1 MTARTLERR
10 ALLLAAVAL
19 LPGTSVRPAFAHA
32 LLDKSEPARRAT
44 LAKPPAAVRLWFNE
58 RLEPAFSSLDV
69 VDSAGRP
76 VTTEAA
82 RVSAQDS
89 KLLEL
94 ALPALAPGVYTV
106 RYKVL
111 SVDGH
116 TVKASFPFTVKGR

>member
-1 MTARTLERR
+1 MTCPIGRR
-10 ALLLAAVAL
+10 ALLLAAVAV
-19 LPGTSVRPAFAHA
+19 LPGASIRCAFAHA

-44 LAKPPAAVRLWFNE
+44 LTKPPAAVRLWFNE

-69 VDSAGRP
+69 VDAAGRP
-76 VTTEAA
+76 VTTDSA
-82 RVSAQDS
+82 RVSARDQ

-94 ALPALAPGVYTV
+94 ALPALAPGAYTV

-116 TVKASFPFTVKGR
+116 TVKASFPFTVKGQ

>member
-1 MTARTLERR
+1 MTSPIGRR
-10 ALLLAAVAL
+10 ALLLAAVAV
-19 LPGTSVRPAFAHA
+19 LPGASIRCAFAHA

-44 LAKPPAAVRLWFNE
+44 LTKPPAAVRLWFNE

-69 VDSAGRP
+69 VDAAGRP
-76 VTTEAA
+76 VTTDSA
-82 RVSAQDS
+82 RVSARDP

-94 ALPALAPGVYTV
+94 ALPALAPGAYTV

-116 TVKASFPFTVKGR
+116 TVKASFPFTVKGQ

>member
-1 MTARTLERR
+1 MRTPRLPGML
-10 ALLLAAVAL
+10 ALLLWLAPFAA
-19 LPGTSVRPAFAHA
+19 GAHA

-58 RLEPAFSSLDV
+58 RLEPAFSSIEV
-69 VDSAGRP
+69 VDATGRP
-76 VTTEAA
+76 VAAQAA
-82 RVSAQDS
+82 RVSPQDP

>member
-1 MTARTLERR
+1 MRTARVT
-10 ALLLAAVAL
+10 AVLAALVCFAPL
-19 LPGTSVRPAFAHA
+19 AASAHA

-44 LAKPPAAVRLWFNE
+44 LAQAPAAVRLWFNE

-69 VDSAGRP
+69 MDVGGRS
-76 VTTEAA
+76 VATAAA
-82 RVSAQDS
+82 RVPARDP

-116 TVKASFPFTVKGR
+116 TVKASFTFTVKGP

>member
-1 MTARTLERR
+1 MTCPIGRR
-10 ALLLAAVAL
+10 ALLLAAVAV
-19 LPGTSVRPAFAHA
+19 LPGASIRCAFAHA

-44 LAKPPAAVRLWFNE
+44 LTKPPAAVRLWFNE

-69 VDSAGRP
+69 VDAAGRP
-76 VTTEAA
+76 VTTDSA
-82 RVSAQDS
+82 RVSARDP

-94 ALPALAPGVYTV
+94 ALPALAPGAYTV

-116 TVKASFPFTVKGR
+116 TVKASFPFTVKGQ

>member
-1 MTARTLERR
+1 MRSPRLTGVL
-10 ALLLAAVAL
+10 ALLLWLAPLTA
-19 LPGTSVRPAFAHA
+19 GAHA
-32 LLDKSEPARRAT
+32 LLDKSEPARRAM

-58 RLEPAFSSLDV
+58 RLEPAFSSLEV
-69 VDSAGRP
+69 VDAAGRP
-76 VTTEAA
+76 VAAATA
-82 RVSAQDS
+82 RVSAQDP

-94 ALPALAPGVYTV
+94 ALPPLAPGVYTV

>member
-1 MTARTLERR
+1 MRTARVT
-10 ALLLAAVAL
+10 AVLAALVCFAPL
-19 LPGTSVRPAFAHA
+19 AASAHA

-44 LAKPPAAVRLWFNE
+44 LAQAPAAVRLWFNE

-69 VDSAGRP
+69 VDAAGQR
-76 VTTEAA
+76 VVNEVA
-82 RVSAQDS
+82 RVSAQDP

-116 TVKASFPFTVKGR
+116 TVKASFTFTVKGP

>member
-1 MTARTLERR
+1 LRPADVRSARLTRVLV
-10 ALLLAAVAL
+10 LLLWLPPLAA
-19 LPGTSVRPAFAHA
+19 GAHA

-58 RLEPAFSSLDV
+58 RLEPAFSSLEV
-69 VDSAGRP
+69 VDAGGRP
-76 VTTEAA
+76 VAADAA
-82 RVSAQDS
+82 RVSAQDP

-94 ALPALAPGVYTV
+94 TLPPLAPGVYTV

-116 TVKASFPFTVKGR
+116 TVKASFPFTVKGP

>member
-1 MTARTLERR
+1 MRSTRLTGVL
-10 ALLLAAVAL
+10 ALLLWLTPLGA
-19 LPGTSVRPAFAHA
+19 GAHA

-58 RLEPAFSSLDV
+58 RLEPAFSSLEV
-69 VDSAGRP
+69 VDSAGRR
-76 VTTEAA
+76 VAAEAA
-82 RVSAQDS
+82 RVSAQDP

-94 ALPALAPGVYTV
+94 ALPPLAPGVYTV